1 MTNTDNHLPKVVIA
15 CKIFQGLMERFFS
28 SEQLSQITYLEYGLH
43 SVPKKLREEVQR
55 QIDSLEIPSL
65 VILGYGL
72 CGNGLHGIQSGKH
85 VLLLP
90 RTDDCIAVLLGSYQ
104 SYRQQFDAEPG
115 TYYLSK
121 GWLESGSNP
130 LKEYERYKETYG
142 ADQADWLMDTQ
153 YRNYKRLAF
162 VAHHLED
169 LETYRS
175 DAKEVAAYCQ
185 RWGMRYEEILG
196 SDSYVQRLLQVASK
210 LDQAGEDFLVVPPGK
225 EITQAMFLR

>member
-1 MTNTDNHLPKVVIA
+1 MHSGDHLPKVVIA
-15 CKIFQGLMERFFS
+15 CKIFQGLMERFFPT
-28 SEQLSQITYLEYGLH
+28 EALSQVTYLEYGLH
-43 SVPKKLREEVQR
+43 SVPKKLRVEVQR
-55 QIDSLEIPSL
+55 QIDSLEQPSL

-72 CGNGLHGIQSGKH
+72 CGNGLHGIHSGKH

-104 SYRQQFDAEPG
+104 SYRQQFEHEPG

-121 GWLESGSNP
+121 GWLEAGSNP

-142 ADQADWLMDTQ
+142 EEQADWLMDTQ

-169 LETYRS
+169 LEDYRA
-175 DAKEVAAYCQ
+175 DAEAVAAYCE

-196 SDSYVQRLLQVASK
+196 SDSYVQRLMNVASK
-210 LDQAGEDFLVVPPGK
+210 LDTAGEDFLVVPPGK